1 MSRTAEALSQEEQAM
16 ARENWLKM
24 PEDLR
29 AFVVQLV
36 ERGLMDG
43 RRGLAYSI
51 VAIAPERLPREGVVP
66 YIPSRAERE
75 AIERARSRGV
85 KR

>member
-1 MSRTAEALSQEEQAM
+1 MNGDELSQEEQAM
-16 ARENWLKM
+16 ARENWSKM

-36 ERGLMDG
+36 ELGMMDG
-43 RRGLAYSI
+43 RRGLACSK

-75 AIERARSRGV
+75 AVERSRSRGV
-85 KR
+85 RR